1 MPKKKTHG
9 KGVVGSNHARLA
21 AKIIS
26 GKTPTRNYLLKILI
40 SQERTRAVLETEHA
54 MQFALKKS
62 TTLGKDGTIFVASV
76 FLQTEC
82 GVELIFEHQL
92 PLEVW
97 SSVYVLSCAC
107 NPLCYA
113 ACFNK
118 SPTIKTYGTLS
129 MPSAMLE
136 IGFTIRFL
144 TEEKKS
150 CWTSCSS
157 NDRVVVGT

>member
-92 PLEVW
+92 PLEV
-97 SSVYVLSCAC
+97 
-107 NPLCYA
+107 
-113 ACFNK
+113 
-118 SPTIKTYGTLS
+118 
-129 MPSAMLE
+129 
-136 IGFTIRFL
+136 
-144 TEEKKS
+144 
-150 CWTSCSS
+150 
-157 NDRVVVGT
+157 